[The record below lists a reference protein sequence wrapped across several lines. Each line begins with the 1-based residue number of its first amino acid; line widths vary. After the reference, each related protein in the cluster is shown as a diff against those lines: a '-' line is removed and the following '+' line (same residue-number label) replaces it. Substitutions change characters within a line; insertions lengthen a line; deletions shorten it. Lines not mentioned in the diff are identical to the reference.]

1 MPNRRGAFH
10 EEPSRTE
17 LDSRDVLRG
26 LWQIAGSSPTQPAC
40 VSDTSP
46 CDQGLARHVVRVVES
61 TSTGRLTAVGD
72 HVAPTR
78 RAALLT
84 LTASLVGGQL
94 EALVEELLVRANTDA
109 ELTKAASA

>member
-1 MPNRRGAFH
+1 
-10 EEPSRTE
+10 
-17 LDSRDVLRG
+17 
-26 LWQIAGSSPTQPAC
+26 
-40 VSDTSP
+40 
-46 CDQGLARHVVRVVES
+46 VVES

-72 HVAPTR
+72 HVAPTG